1 MHTGQYVKRVANKTN
16 GFVNITLFSLIP
28 MRKEV
33 DKNYQIF
40 TMLLFNPITWELE
53 RIQRFYIKCNET

>member
-1 MHTGQYVKRVANKTN
+1 MQTGQYVKHVANKTN
-16 GFVNITLFSLIP
+16 GFVDITLFSLIP

-40 TMLLFNPITWELE
+40 NVVV
-53 RIQRFYIKCNET
+53 